1 MRKGAKQDKDVT
13 FADFNFLM
21 VIGRGTFG
29 KVFLAELKTTK
40 KLYAVKSIRK
50 DILIQYDQIENTILE
65 KDIMFECDH
74 PFLVGMEFLFQND
87 MRLYFVMPFVRGG
100 ELYKVFAA
108 QKRFKEKQVI
118 FYAAQMAIAIG
129 YLHDKGI
136 VHRDLK
142 LENILLNQ
150 DGYLKIIDYGLAKM
164 LGDGEETTSF
174 CGTPEYLAPEMIQ
187 QIGHDKGV
195 DWWALGILIY
205 EMLIGVTPFF
215 NRNRDMLLQKI
226 QRAKVVFP
234 DRTKYK
240 IDFSD
245 DIVDLVNKLLDR
257 DKSKRLGS
265 KGGVKEVL
273 SHPVFKGLD
282 LDKLEKGEIDPPFKP
297 ATTDK
302 DLSKYFNVQESS
314 KAMEDT
320 YIPKDNRKIVDNNTD
335 AFKDFNMKKRR

>member
-1 MRKGAKQDKDVT
+1 MAAKNKVGGEMPQSKGDRGSDAMILDESLLEMDNLADNLADLDLDDGQTAGMKRRLTVEEKNELRSTQLVRKGAKQEKDVT

-108 QKRFKEKQVI
+108 QKRFKEQQVI

-187 QIGHDKGV
+187 QRGHGTPV
-195 DWWALGILIY
+195 DWWQLGIFIFEL
-205 EMLIGVTPFF
+205 LTSQTPFADTSAWAIY
-215 NRNRDMLLQKI
+215 RVLAR
-226 QRAKVVFP
+226 
-234 DRTKYK
+234 
-240 IDFSD
+240 
-245 DIVDLVNKLLDR
+245 
-257 DKSKRLGS
+257 RLS
-265 KGGVKEVL
+265 
-273 SHPVFKGLD
+273 SPVHGTSFL
-282 LDKLEKGEIDPPFKP
+282 P
-297 ATTDK
+297 
-302 DLSKYFNVQESS
+302 
-314 KAMEDT
+314 
-320 YIPKDNRKIVDNNTD
+320 
-335 AFKDFNMKKRR
+335 